1 MYHEHDE
8 NFYGV
13 PKKTRHSLVTI
24 SRDEYKKLLLTDR
37 LYGRGL
43 KSRREHYRSLSL
55 WGVLKEYW
63 QAKHRKD

>member
-1 MYHEHDE
+1 MYFEHDE

-13 PKKTRHSLVTI
+13 PKKSRHSLVTI
-24 SRDEYKKLLLTDR
+24 SREEYKKLLLTDR
-37 LYGRGL
+37 LYDRGL

-63 QAKHRKD
+63 QAKHGKD